1 MQPQLARTLRVNAT
15 FSATTGVTML
25 LLARP
30 VAERLGFEWPWVLFF
45 IGVGL
50 LLFAADLALLSR
62 KDPIPRPRTILIIAA
77 DVGWV
82 LGSALLLL
90 GWPQLFNSLG
100 RWVVLGVALVVTLFA
115 VLQTGALKHE
125 TQKGA
130 VYEHP

>member
-1 MQPQLARTLRVNAT
+1 MGSRLARALRANAT

-30 VAERLGFEWPWVLFF
+30 GAEWLGFEWPWVLVLV
-45 IGVGL
+45 GVGL

-62 KDPIPRPRTILIIAA
+62 KNPIPRQRTILVIAG

-115 VLQTGALKHE
+115 VLQTQALKHQ